1 MKITDE
7 RKEARET
14 RAAHETSETREPSA
28 TNAEGEPYETK
39 EASFGKERTVYKI
52 AACGIFSALAL
63 IAFVIESLFPPLFIP
78 SARMGISNIFVLLAA
93 IALGVPYGA
102 AVLII
107 KCVLGSVFSG
117 NISAMIYSLPAGIIA
132 FAAEVLAIR
141 FLKKTSVTAASAL
154 GAVINSVCQ
163 NAVFCIVTNDFGFF
177 VYLPYLSAIGA
188 ASGILVGLATVLI
201 LRIIPKK
208 YMSGGLYEIIYDT
221 NSRYK

>member
-1 MKITDE
+1 MKKTDE
-7 RKEARET
+7 RKKT
-14 RAAHETSETREPSA
+14 RGTR
-28 TNAEGEPYETK
+28 

-93 IALGVPYGA
+93 ITLGVPYGA

-117 NISAMIYSLPAGIIA
+117 NVSAMIYSLPAGIVA

-163 NAVFCIVTNDFGFF
+163 NAVFCLVANDFGFF
-177 VYLPYLSAIGA
+177 VYLPYLAAIGA
-188 ASGILVGLATVLI
+188 ASGVLVGLATVLI
-201 LRIIPKK
+201 LRIIPKR
-208 YMSGGLYEIIYDT
+208 YMSGGLYEVIYGT

>member
-1 MKITDE
+1 MIKP
-7 RKEARET
+7 RET
-14 RAAHETSETREPSA
+14 RETSET
-28 TNAEGEPYETK
+28 K
-39 EASFGKERTVYKI
+39 DASFGNGRTVYKI

-93 IALGVPYGA
+93 ITLGVPYGA

-117 NISAMIYSLPAGIIA
+117 NISAMIYSLPAGIVAFSAEIIVIA
-132 FAAEVLAIR
+132 F
-141 FLKKTSVTAASAL
+141 FKKTSVTAASAL

-163 NAVFCIVTNDFGFF
+163 NAVFCLVANDFGFF
-177 VYLPYLSAIGA
+177 VYLPYLAAIGA

-201 LRIIPKK
+201 LRIIPKR
-208 YMSGGLYEIIYDT
+208 YMSGGLYEKICNVNMFGETTEKRKEQDKAY
-221 NSRYK
+221 Y